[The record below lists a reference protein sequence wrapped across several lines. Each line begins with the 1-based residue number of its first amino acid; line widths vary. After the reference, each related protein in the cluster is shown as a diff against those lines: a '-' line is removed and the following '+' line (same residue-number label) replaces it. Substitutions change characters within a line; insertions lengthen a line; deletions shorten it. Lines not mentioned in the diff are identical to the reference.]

1 MKVDPGFRR
10 EFTYPGNQTLKVWG
24 CIAGGVLLLLVAVA
38 GLFLTLRTRGNT
50 VQLTFTTTL
59 PVVFA
64 VGLFGT
70 AYALSRAPRSVVLSA
85 AGVTIVSP
93 GAAREHPWDQIPWSD
108 VDTAALGNQKRL
120 NLYGRDGRALVRIP
134 QGIQG
139 FDDLVA
145 LFKSHHEQSPSADA
159 TTVQWKHARKRGIQL
174 TIGGVLA
181 CLLGIVNAYIAY
193 DEHASAKLLESR
205 GAPATAQ
212 VVRKF
217 TAPDGVTRRIEF
229 KVTDPSGASHLHNVE
244 LEPSYWTL
252 LPENAELPVTTV
264 PGRPDVARLGFGEV
278 ASDKTSPA
286 LMGAVSALVIV
297 IGLLLLAAAVMSF
310 RGVDINYD
318 TSTGLQIR
326 RIGKPRPAQT

>member
-1 MKVDPGFRR
+1 MKLDPGFRR
-10 EFTYPGNQTLKVWG
+10 EFSYPGNQSLKVWG
-24 CIAGGVLLLLVAVA
+24 CIAGGVVLLLVAVA
-38 GLFLTLRTRGNT
+38 GFFLTLRTRGNT
-50 VQLTFTTTL
+50 VQLTLTTTL
-59 PVVFA
+59 PVLFA

-70 AYALSRAPRSVVLSA
+70 AYALSRAPRAVVLSS

-93 GAAREHPWDQIPWSD
+93 GATREHAWDEVAWSD
-108 VDTAALGNQKRL
+108 VDTSGIGNHKRL

-134 QGIQG
+134 QGIHG

-145 LFKSHHEQSPSADA
+145 LFKAHHEQSPSADA

-181 CLLGIVNAYIAY
+181 CLLGIANAYVAY
-193 DEHASAKLLESR
+193 EEHASAKLLESR
-205 GAPATAQ
+205 GAPGTAQ

-229 KVTDPSGASHLHNVE
+229 KVIDPSGASDVHNVE
-244 LEPSYWTL
+244 LEPAYWTL

-264 PGRPDVARLGFGEV
+264 PGRPDVARLSFGEV
-278 ASDKTSPA
+278 TSDKTSPA

-297 IGLLLLAAAVMSF
+297 IGLLVLAAAVMSF
-310 RGVDINYD
+310 RGVDVNYD
-318 TSTGLQIR
+318 SSTGFQIR
-326 RIGKPRPAQT
+326 RIGKPRPART